1 MPRDETSKRT
11 RLARPVSGPGV
22 TWDDSR
28 LVRACL
34 KGNEEAWSAL
44 IDKYRNLIYSIP
56 LKYGATPQD
65 AEDVLQAVSLELFS
79 ELPRLRKTASLRS
92 WLITVAAH
100 ASFRWKRTY
109 RRRAEEELPDLE
121 QRQLEADPQPDLVEQ
136 VEREQMVREAVAQ
149 LPSRC
154 QEMIRLLFFEQP
166 PVPYSDL
173 ARRLGLARGSIG
185 FIRGRCLRR
194 LQRALEKSGL

>member
-1 MPRDETSKRT
+1 MPRNETRKRT
-11 RLARPVSGPGV
+11 SLALPISGPDV

-34 KGNEEAWSAL
+34 SGNEQAWSAL
-44 IDKYRNLIYSIP
+44 IDKYRNLIFSIP

-65 AEDVLQAVSLELFS
+65 AEDVFQSVSLELFS
-79 ELPRLRKTASLRS
+79 ELPRLRKTAALRS
-92 WLITVAAH
+92 WLITVTAH
-100 ASFRWKRTY
+100 AAFRWKRTQ
-109 RRRAEEELPDLE
+109 RRRAEQELPDADQE
-121 QRQLEADPQPDLVEQ
+121 QLEADPQPDLIEQ

-149 LPSRC
+149 LPPRC
-154 QEMIRLLFFEQP
+154 QELIRLLFYEHP

-173 ARRLGLARGSIG
+173 ARRLGLATGSIG

-194 LQRALEKSGL
+194 LQRALERSGS